1 MLDLCTSLLK
11 NTTSHDTNTIE
22 LCLRLFVPPIW
33 YFRSLLKT
41 KIKAFV
47 TNVFFVILDS
57 KNSTV
62 QLRLL
67 VLTLFKEICSNAMT
81 LAEIFLNY
89 NCNLSAVNL
98 FSHIVNALGKVVR
111 VVLSDATGSSGA
123 GMGGRGA
130 AGLLQFVAGAG
141 AARVEMTR
149 LDHPKLQLAAMKA
162 LQQVLA
168 SLHLSI
174 VIPVNGGRGD
184 SGDISL
190 NKSST
195 HLKSL
200 SVDEDCN
207 KHNKGVNV
215 KPTKEDALGEG

>member
-22 LCLRLFVPPIW
+22 LSLRLIW
-33 YFRSLLKT
+33 YFRNPLKT

-89 NCNLSAVNL
+89 NWDLSAVNL
-98 FSHIVNALGKVVR
+98 FSRITNTLGKVAR
-111 VVLSDATGSSGA
+111 MVLSDATGSSGA
-123 GMGGRGA
+123 GGGGGGGIVAICGRGGYCA
-130 AGLLQFVAGAG
+130 
-141 AARVEMTR
+141 
-149 LDHPKLQLAAMKA
+149 
-162 LQQVLA
+162 
-168 SLHLSI
+168 
-174 VIPVNGGRGD
+174 RGD
-184 SGDISL
+184 DAIG
-190 NKSST
+190 SSQAAT
-195 HLKSL
+195 GSHEGATAG
-200 SVDEDCN
+200 VGQPPF
-207 KHNKGVNV
+207 KHRY
-215 KPTKEDALGEG
+215 ARQRR